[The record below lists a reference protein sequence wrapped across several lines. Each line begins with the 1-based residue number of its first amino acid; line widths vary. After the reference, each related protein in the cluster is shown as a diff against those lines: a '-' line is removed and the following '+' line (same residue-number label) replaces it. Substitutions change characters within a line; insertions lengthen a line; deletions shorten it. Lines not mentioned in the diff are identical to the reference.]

1 MPVGEAERAQEILMS
16 RIRSDRAA
24 HAFHTHLVDSYSS
37 KFRTEVFQV
46 KYAMMDG
53 RECHLVGLRDFT
65 DLKSLAG
72 ENATDAIQDES
83 EMAEASAEASAS
95 ASAQSGRG
103 FDAFDAFDAFSEP
116 SYEPPSD
123 ASESVLSNESNAT
136 LERTDRENG
145 IVEKRLKYFGPSH
158 GP

>member
-83 EMAEASAEASAS
+83 EMAEAASAVASAS
-95 ASAQSGRG
+95 ASAPSGRG
-103 FDAFDAFDAFSEP
+103 FDAFDAFSEP

>member
-1 MPVGEAERAQEILMS
+1 MGLVSLASVLVGEAARAQEILMS

-83 EMAEASAEASAS
+83 EMAEASAASAP
-95 ASAQSGRG
+95 SGRG
-103 FDAFDAFDAFSEP
+103 FDAFDAFSEP

-145 IVEKRLKYFGPSH
+145 IVEKRLKYFGPSN

>member
-1 MPVGEAERAQEILMS
+1 VYTSQ
-16 RIRSDRAA
+16 
-24 HAFHTHLVDSYSS
+24 
-37 KFRTEVFQV
+37 
-46 KYAMMDG
+46 
-53 RECHLVGLRDFT
+53 
-65 DLKSLAG
+65 
-72 ENATDAIQDES
+72 IQDES
-83 EMAEASAEASAS
+83 EMAEAASAVASAS
-95 ASAQSGRG
+95 ASAPSGRG
-103 FDAFDAFDAFSEP
+103 FDAFDAFSEP

>member
-16 RIRSDRAA
+16 RIRSDLAA

-103 FDAFDAFDAFSEP
+103 FDAFDAFSEP

>member
-1 MPVGEAERAQEILMS
+1 
-16 RIRSDRAA
+16 
-24 HAFHTHLVDSYSS
+24 LVDSYSS

-83 EMAEASAEASAS
+83 EMAEAASAVASAS
-95 ASAQSGRG
+95 ASAPSGRG
-103 FDAFDAFDAFSEP
+103 FDAFDAFSEP
-116 SYEPPSD
+116 SYEPPSE

-136 LERTDRENG
+136 LERTARENG